1 MSYVNLDARTTSE
14 AATAAINRI
23 VNERQEREAAVA
35 DAVIAF
41 CSDRGVFGLKRGK
54 IPANRS
60 DAVRM
65 LETKYGF
72 NEELLADL
80 STARRLHADRLHE
93 LQHMV
98 HACAMSLAI
107 GDGRIML
114 SLHHVSMLQPASSE
128 DEEEHK

>member
-1 MSYVNLDARTTSE
+1 MSYVNLDARATSE
-14 AATAAINRI
+14 AAAAAIDRI
-23 VNERQEREAAVA
+23 VSERQEREAAVA

-41 CSDRGVFGLKRGK
+41 CSGRGVLGLRRGK
-54 IPANRS
+54 IPVDRS

-93 LQHMV
+93 LQHMA
-98 HACAMSLAI
+98 HACAMSLTI

-114 SLHHVSMLQPASSE
+114 SLHHASMLQPASAA
-128 DEEEHK
+128 EEHK